1 MRQTRHTER
10 YRASCMLSAIGATL
24 VLVSP
29 VAAQPGPMTPVSHS
43 VEGQPGDSSPGTHS
57 GLNGVVIKIDSGMIF
72 VKPTEGVRSGLP
84 SLDAR
89 NLLVPPSRAISNRKA
104 ERSGLRHT
112 QVGDEV
118 TLVID
123 EVNLVTDLY
132 KTGRPAPPRRMMTGI
147 LGYANEAWEEIQLSS
162 PAGPESF
169 AVDPLAGTKLPALGD
184 GALVIL
190 ELDDAN
196 MVIDIH
202 RIR

>member
-1 MRQTRHTER
+1 
-10 YRASCMLSAIGATL
+10 
-24 VLVSP
+24 
-29 VAAQPGPMTPVSHS
+29 MTPVSHS
-43 VEGQPGDSSPGTHS
+43 IEGQSGDSSPGTYS
-57 GLNGVVIKIDSGMIF
+57 SLKGVVTKIDSGMIF
-72 VKPTEGVRSGLP
+72 VKPTEGVRSGLS
-84 SLDAR
+84 SLSAR
-89 NLLVPPSRAISNRKA
+89 NLLVPPSRAISSRKA

-118 TLVID
+118 TLFID
-123 EVNLVTDLY
+123 EVNLVKDLY
-132 KTGRPAPPRRMMTGI
+132 KTGRPAPARRMMTGT

-184 GALVIL
+184 GAPVIL

-196 MVIDIH
+196 TVIDIH